1 VIEDR
6 VPFLDGFER
15 DQQTGQIDEKI
26 NNLMPQDEIVIA
38 RIMKNP
44 MDPTAV
50 FITGQIVCNIVHR
63 PPSHNTS
70 RITKAM
76 QN

>member
-1 VIEDR
+1 MIKR
-6 VPFLDGFER
+6 VPLLNGFKR
-15 DQQTGQIDEKI
+15 DHQARQVDEKV
-26 NNLMPQDEIVIA
+26 NNLMPKDEIVIA

-44 MDPTAV
+44 MDPTAI
-50 FITGQIVCNIVHR
+50 FITGQIVCDIVHR

-70 RITKAM
+70 RITEAM